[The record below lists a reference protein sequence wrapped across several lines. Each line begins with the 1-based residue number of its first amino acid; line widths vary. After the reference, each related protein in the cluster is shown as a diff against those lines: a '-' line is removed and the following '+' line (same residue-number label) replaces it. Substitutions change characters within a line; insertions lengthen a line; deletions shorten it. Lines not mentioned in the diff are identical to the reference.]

1 MKAVV
6 FDFDGVIH
14 DTFDFHLKNVR
25 QVFGEHI
32 PEQDFRDIHNGSF
45 FQNPTNALRNADW
58 EAYRKHVHRNMSNL
72 VMQESTRNFLLDLA
86 KRYELFI
93 ISSGSTAIITDYLNN
108 NRIYSAFT
116 EILGL
121 DGHGS
126 KVEKFERVFRDHD
139 LRADLCVFV
148 TDTLGDIMEAREVGV
163 RTIAIDTGYHDRDTL
178 LKGSPHHI
186 ISRLEELHQ
195 VLESPDR

>member
-32 PEQDFRDIHNGSF
+32 PE
-45 FQNPTNALRNADW
+45 
-58 EAYRKHVHRNMSNL
+58 HVHRNMSNL
-72 VMQESTRNFLLDLA
+72 VMPESTRNFLLDLT

-139 LRADLCVFV
+139 VRADLCVFV